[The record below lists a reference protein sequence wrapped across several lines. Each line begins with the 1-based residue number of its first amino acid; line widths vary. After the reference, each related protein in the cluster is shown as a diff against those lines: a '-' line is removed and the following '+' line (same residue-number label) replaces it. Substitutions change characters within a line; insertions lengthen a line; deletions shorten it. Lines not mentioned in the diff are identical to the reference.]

1 MIAADISLV
10 NEKDRSYPM
19 LQLLRMLVALS
30 IFTGHW
36 GEPYVGRLWPQGQ
49 IAIDIFFMIEGFLA
63 MGFLSQP
70 AVISMS
76 KRQIIGSRLAHI
88 YPVYAIALVVS
99 FCSFAPQALANTG
112 GWTITNWV
120 GAFISGLALLPFF
133 STLVY
138 GSVFPLNPPSW
149 AIVLELFGF
158 ALLVCLRVHDA
169 PRRLFVLWIGAAFI
183 YFTLSMMWRDLNAGW
198 ASVHYWGGWPRMIL
212 SFAGG
217 AWLRHLHGEY
227 GARTPKIHPVIVLA
241 LFVGMHLPKIHL
253 IGAPL
258 LGVGVPVLV
267 WLGAS
272 CPCPAWLETVA
283 AFAKRNTLSIYLLGY
298 PVMMIWRYANTIFMV
313 PPSFAGS
320 FAGLALVLGS
330 LLVAGMVLT
339 YTMKNMNH
347 GDT

>member
-1 MIAADISLV
+1 
-10 NEKDRSYPM
+10 M

-63 MGFLSQP
+63 MGSLSQP
-70 AVISMS
+70 AVISMT
-76 KRQIIGSRLAHI
+76 RQQIIGSRLAHI
-88 YPVYAIALVVS
+88 YPVYAIALVAS
-99 FCSFAPQALANTG
+99 FCAFAPLALTNAE
-112 GWTITNWV
+112 GWTVTNWI
-120 GAFISGLALLPFF
+120 GAFISGLVLLPFF
-133 STLVY
+133 STLVD

-158 ALLVCLRVHDA
+158 ALLVCLRVHDT
-169 PRRLFVLWIGAAFI
+169 PRRLLALWIGAAFT

-198 ASVHYWGGWPRMIL
+198 SSMHYWGGWPRMIL
-212 SFAGG
+212 SFSGG
-217 AWLRHLHGEY
+217 AWLRHLHGEHEV
-227 GARTPKIHPVIVLA
+227 RTPKIHPVIVLA

-258 LGVGVPVLV
+258 LGIGVPVLV

-272 CPCPAWLETVA
+272 CPRPVWLETVA
-283 AFAKRNTLSIYLLGY
+283 AFSKRNTLALYLLGY
-298 PVMMIWRYANTIFMV
+298 PVMMVWRYVNTIFMV

-320 FAGLALVLGS
+320 LAGLALVLGS
-330 LLVAGMVLT
+330 LLVASMVLT
-339 YTMKNMNH
+339 YTMKYLNH
-347 GDT
+347 GDTQIQKSP